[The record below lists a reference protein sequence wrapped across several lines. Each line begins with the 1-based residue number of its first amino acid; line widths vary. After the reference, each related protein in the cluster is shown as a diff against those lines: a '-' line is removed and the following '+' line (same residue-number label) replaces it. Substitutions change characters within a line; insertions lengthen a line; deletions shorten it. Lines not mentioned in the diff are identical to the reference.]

1 MSKLLSNCLFARV
14 AAVFVL
20 LFAGACSIDLPGSA
34 PPPKLYVLTPKSTF
48 PESLPSVNWQ
58 LLIEIPHSPAG
69 INSQRIVL
77 RDNPIELKYFDLA
90 NWTDLAPKM
99 VQTLMVESFENSR
112 KIVAVGREAIGLRA
126 DFLLKTELRE
136 FQAEYSHPVPD
147 AGQAIDE
154 TTAPPTIRV
163 RINAKLIKMPQRSIE
178 ASQTFERTVV
188 ANTNTMSDILIAFDD
203 ALGQVLKRIVA
214 WSLENGERTAD
225 KRKGS

>member
-1 MSKLLSNCLFARV
+1 MNFLKNTKLLHRAI
-14 AAVFVL
+14 AVFA
-20 LFAGACSIDLPGSA
+20 LFFVGACSIDLPGSA
-34 PPPKLYVLTPKSTF
+34 PPPRLYVLTPKSTF
-48 PESLPSVNWQ
+48 PDNLPAVNWQ

-69 INSQRIVL
+69 INTQRIVL

-99 VQTLMVESFENSR
+99 VQTLMVESFENSG

-136 FQAEYSHPVPD
+136 FQAEYANAVPG

-154 TTAPPTIRV
+154 DAAPPIIRV
-163 RINAKLIKMPQRSIE
+163 RINAKLIKMPRRSIE

-188 ANTNTMSDILIAFDD
+188 AKSNTMSDILVAFDD
-203 ALGQVLKRIVA
+203 GLGRVLKAIVV
-214 WSLENGERTAD
+214 WSLNNGERATG
-225 KRKGS
+225 KLKG